1 MPPYPLVCSADKIIH
16 ICEVLFCTA
25 ETPGENHQV
34 FFIAKS
40 EWSVMCKATWLM
52 RRINRNNEDLLK
64 ETDSSVKKTVC
75 DHAVK
80 DYHKKY
86 MDKRSILRFHT
97 QP

>member
-40 EWSVMCKATWLM
+40 K
-52 RRINRNNEDLLK
+52 
-64 ETDSSVKKTVC
+64 
-75 DHAVK
+75 
-80 DYHKKY
+80 
-86 MDKRSILRFHT
+86 
-97 QP
+97 